1 MLSCLGVGQLMRVH
15 SYVTCYQL
23 HPLDAVL
30 VSHPDQVAEHQ
41 PEWTLGVTTPPMFLE
56 VMFMEICEDHVYVKL
71 VVVWLVYV
79 VAPARWECVRP
90 GRDPQS
96 LMTWVSRLLVCCM
109 CWPRARWECV
119 RPGRDPQCLMTWV
132 SRLLVGENQ
141 LVYGEE
147 QVVVKA
153 FLNFVGVSVRVSSQP
168 IETF

>member
-90 GRDPQS
+90 GRDPQ
-96 LMTWVSRLLVCCM
+96 
-109 CWPRARWECV
+109 
-119 RPGRDPQCLMTWV
+119 CLMTWV

-153 FLNFVGVSVRVSSQP
+153 FLNFVGVSVRASSQP

>member
-1 MLSCLGVGQLMRVH
+1 M
-15 SYVTCYQL
+15 
-23 HPLDAVL
+23 
-30 VSHPDQVAEHQ
+30 
-41 PEWTLGVTTPPMFLE
+41 
-56 VMFMEICEDHVYVKL
+56 
-71 VVVWLVYV
+71 
-79 VAPARWECVRP
+79 VAPARWVCVRP

-96 LMTWVSRLLVCCM
+96 
-109 CWPRARWECV
+109 
-119 RPGRDPQCLMTWV
+119 LMTWV

>member
-1 MLSCLGVGQLMRVH
+1 MDISAQLSWCWTVDTF
-15 SYVTCYQL
+15 VTCYQL

-30 VSHPDQVAEHQ
+30 VSHPDQVAGHQ

-79 VAPARWECVRP
+79 VAP
-90 GRDPQS
+90 
-96 LMTWVSRLLVCCM
+96 
-109 CWPRARWECV
+109 ARWECV